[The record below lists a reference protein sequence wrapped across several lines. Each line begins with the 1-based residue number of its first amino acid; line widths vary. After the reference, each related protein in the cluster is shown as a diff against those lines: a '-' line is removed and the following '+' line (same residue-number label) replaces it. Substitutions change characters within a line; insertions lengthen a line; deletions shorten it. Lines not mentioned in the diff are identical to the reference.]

1 MALTEA
7 KIKAAI
13 IKEKAYRVADENGLF
28 LEVRPSGS
36 RVWRHRYSFQNRPS
50 IITYGEYPLIT
61 IKEARGKRDATRSL
75 IAHGLDPSKANDSTA
90 SVAPKDNFGKI
101 ALAWLD
107 LKKRGNN
114 CEKNKQVTEWR
125 VNKYVIPML
134 GDRDITDITSAD
146 LLEFGQN
153 IQKMGYI
160 ETAHRVMSIVRKIF
174 QYAIIKGY
182 VTTDPTFILRGT
194 LTPSNPQKFAHIDN
208 KKKLGQYYAS
218 LDCYTGSAII
228 REALKF
234 TVLTFPRP
242 NEIRKMLW
250 TDLDFDEALWRI
262 PDKKMK
268 MRRPH
273 LVPLSR
279 QALEIIEYIRPLTGH
294 GQYVFPS
301 PRNYTGTKPMSDAA
315 LVAGIRSLGYEQS
328 EVTAHGFRHTAST
341 MLNESQLWS
350 PDAIEKQ
357 LAHSDEDKSRR
368 TYNAAEYL
376 DERRKMMQWWADS
389 VESWKEDAGGNNP
402 LYNKNKSV

>member
-7 KIKAAI
+7 KIKAAA

-101 ALAWLD
+101 ALTWLD

-114 CEKNKQVTEWR
+114 CDKNKQVTEWR
-125 VNKYVIPML
+125 VNKYVLPAL
-134 GDRDITDITSAD
+134 GNRDIADITSAD

-153 IQKMGYI
+153 IQKMGYM
-160 ETAHRVMSIVRKIF
+160 ETAHRVMSIVGKIF

-182 VTTDPTFILRGT
+182 VANDPTFILRGT
-194 LTPSNPQKFAHIDN
+194 LSPSSPQKFANITD
-208 KKKLGQYYAS
+208 KKKLGRYYAS
-218 LDCYTGSAII
+218 LDSYTGSAII

-234 TVLTFPRP
+234 LTLVFPRP
-242 NEIRKMLW
+242 NELRKMEW
-250 TDLDFDEALWRI
+250 TDIDFDDALWRV
-262 PDKKMK
+262 PEEKMK
-268 MRRPH
+268 MGRPH

-279 QALEIIEYIRPLTGH
+279 QALSILEYTKPLTGH

-301 PRNYTGTKPMSDAA
+301 PRNYTGTKIMSDAA
-315 LVAGIRSLGYEQS
+315 LVVGIRSLGYEQS

-376 DERRKMMQWWADS
+376 DERRKMMQWWADF
-389 VESWKEDAGGNNP
+389 VDT
-402 LYNKNKSV
+402 LKSEAMR